1 MNAPKSK
8 ITAQGQISVPADIR
22 KKLGVGPGSTLEWL
36 DEDGKI
42 VIKRAGKYTNED
54 LHKAAFPNGPP
65 SGPPV
70 DVKKAI
76 EAYVLE
82 RYGRGRRRR
91 ARD

>member
-8 ITAQGQISVPADIR
+8 ITAQGQISVPAEIR
-22 KKLGVGPGSTLEWL
+22 RKLGVGPGSALEWVE
-36 DEDGKI
+36 EDGKI
-42 VIKRAGKYTNED
+42 VVKRAGSFTSAD
-54 LHKAAFPNGPP
+54 LHKAAFPDGPP

-76 EAYVLE
+76 AEYVRK
-82 RYGRGRRRR
+82 RY